1 MKRKGTGKKKAAS
14 VIISKLLY
22 SIPFQHRV
30 KKPCVGTVLSKW
42 VSPLRETT
50 RGKKKSF
57 CLVRKKDSL
66 NCTRS

>member
-14 VIISKLLY
+14 VKISKLLY

-50 RGKKKSF
+50 GVKRKAFVSFGKKI
-57 CLVRKKDSL
+57 R
-66 NCTRS
+66 